1 MNMLKMKRLQKIFRN
16 RPGRYLYQSG
26 QAMIEYTVVSVF
38 GILVLTT
45 GPGRDV
51 ILDLTNAIRD
61 NYDGYSYAVSL
72 SDYPDKENYIELI
85 SMYNDQGMPSE
96 RREYLTDNPNDM
108 IRELA
113 GYALTSIPGVT
124 QGLDIANSIGLDLD
138 DFCDICSGNPFDAL

>member
-1 MNMLKMKRLQKIFRN
+1 MKQTKNSSQSRRFGSFRQK
-16 RPGRYLYQSG
+16 G

-45 GPGRDV
+45 GPGRNV

-72 SDYPDKENYIELI
+72 SDYPDKESYLDLI

-108 IRELA
+108 VRELA

-124 QGLDIANSIGLDLD
+124 QGLDMADSIGLDPM
-138 DFCDICSGNPFDAL
+138 DFCDICSGNPFDLL

>member
-1 MNMLKMKRLQKIFRN
+1 MKQTKNSSQSRRFGSFHQK
-16 RPGRYLYQSG
+16 G

-45 GPGRDV
+45 GPGRNV

-72 SDYPDKENYIELI
+72 SDYPDKESYLDLI

-108 IRELA
+108 VRELA

-124 QGLDIANSIGLDLD
+124 QGLDMADSIGLDPM
-138 DFCDICSGNPFDAL
+138 DFCDICSGNPFDLL

>member
-1 MNMLKMKRLQKIFRN
+1 MKQAKNSSQSRRFGSFRQK
-16 RPGRYLYQSG
+16 G

-45 GPGRDV
+45 GPGRNV

-72 SDYPDKENYIELI
+72 SDYPDKENYIDLI

-108 IRELA
+108 VRELA

-124 QGLDIANSIGLDLD
+124 QGLDMADSIGLDPM
-138 DFCDICSGNPFDAL
+138 DFCDICSGNPFDSL

>member
-1 MNMLKMKRLQKIFRN
+1 MKQAKNSSQSRRFGSFRQK
-16 RPGRYLYQSG
+16 G

-45 GPGRDV
+45 GPGRNV

-72 SDYPDKENYIELI
+72 SDYPDKESYLDLI

-108 IRELA
+108 VRELA

-124 QGLDIANSIGLDLD
+124 QGLDMADSIGLDPM
-138 DFCDICSGNPFDAL
+138 DFCDICSGNPFDLL